1 MLQVEVLRPWI
12 RLSFDTFR
20 LGLQVQSSMMSL
32 LNSGRALMMPAAQEA
47 PTPIASALAGTPY
60 APEVVQ
66 AVKEEIASE
75 EKAAEP
81 AASRVNSRQSSR
93 QASRGG
99 AHKAAKPTAKK
110 PPVRKAPARRKR

>member
-1 MLQVEVLRPWI
+1 MLQTEVLRPWI

-47 PTPIASALAGTPY
+47 PMPVTSALAGTPY

-66 AVKEEIASE
+66 AVKDEIASE
-75 EKAAEP
+75 EKAAP

-93 QASRGG
+93 QASQGG

-110 PPVRKAPARRKR
+110 PPVRKAPGRRKR